1 MLGEICDYLKNFF
14 ERDMYHTTFVINGGK
29 IHFKDGSDIPL
40 QNNQYFRIIGS
51 VFNDGVWK
59 YDSTLALQDETFD
72 GSVWAMAVPPDLLA
86 IVGEIEAWMA
96 KYETVD
102 SEAMSPFQSE
112 SYGSGGYSYSKGAG
126 GSGTNGS
133 AANAPDW
140 KTMFASRLNRWRK
153 LKCLS

>member
-1 MLGEICDYLKNFF
+1 MLGEICAYLKNWF
-14 ERDMYHTTFVINGGK
+14 EKGMYHAVFVIDGGK
-29 IHFKDGSDIPL
+29 IHFEDGSALPL
-40 QNNQYFRIIGS
+40 QNGQYFRIIES
-51 VFNDGVWK
+51 VFNDGVYK
-59 YDSTLALQDETFD
+59 YDSELALVDETFD
-72 GSVWAMAVPPDLLA
+72 GTVWAMAVPPDLIA
-86 IVGEIEAWMA
+86 IMGEIEAWKA